1 MTLSEQTNA
10 TILNTLNGV
19 RHNPFL
25 PSLFPPGSHPLVHL
39 FAFWLACF
47 AVLAPLVHSV
57 GPFLLRYGPISG
69 SSFPVCPILIVV
81 LFTWVLCLAT
91 GAFVHRRGRC
101 IGVSFPLVNGTSL
114 VLVLVCLS
122 VDVTGALT
130 LPNSFC
136 FDCLLLLHA
145 PPPFCPFVT
154 SPYFGL
160 ALGASLLPCRCC
172 PPFFFRPTP
181 PRLSPGRYTSFYLPE
196 IELICMQSHK
206 RELVWTST

>member
-1 MTLSEQTNA
+1 MILSEQTNA
-10 TILNTLNGV
+10 TIWNTLNGV

-39 FAFWLACF
+39 FAFWLASF

-91 GAFVHRRGRC
+91 GACVHRRGRC
-101 IGVSFPLVNGTSL
+101 IEVSFPLVKGTSL

-136 FDCLLLLHA
+136 FDSLLLLHA

-172 PPFFFRPTP
+172 PPFFSVQCLRGFRQVVTQAFTC
-181 PRLSPGRYTSFYLPE
+181 RKLN
-196 IELICMQSHK
+196 
-206 RELVWTST
+206 